1 MNHAPPP
8 TVTESPTRLRQLL
21 SRLIADWENEVIEF
35 KLAEKGKF
43 TEVVGKYVSALSNEA
58 NLRRVDYAWLVYGVD
73 NKSRRV
79 VGTTA
84 QAGQGLKREI
94 AQCTTGRHTIRDV
107 FEVQAENGKRA
118 LLLQIPAAPRG
129 IPIAWKGHWYGRNG
143 ESLCP
148 LDLSKLEEIRR
159 QNVGED
165 WSIATVPGARIED
178 LDPAAIAKARE
189 QFAIRNPKYAA
200 ECHTWDDKTFLNKT
214 KLTIKGKITRAALV
228 LLGREEAEHFLN
240 PAVAK
245 IRWNLRTLEN
255 QDKDFEVFSIPFI
268 LATEEVQKK
277 IRNLKYRYILDE
289 QSLFPEEI
297 LRYEPFCIRE
307 LLHNCIAHQ
316 DYTRQGRINVVEFED
331 DHLVFSNCGTFI
343 PQSVEAVVLSD
354 APEEVYRNPFLV
366 EAMRNLNMI
375 DTQGGGIKKIFNFQR
390 DRYFPMPDYDFADE
404 KVKATLTG
412 RIINN
417 TFARLLKTNPQLAI
431 TDIMVMDK
439 VQKKQPIDSSD
450 AEQLKRQGMLEGR
463 KPNYFLSARAA
474 EEMDDDA
481 IKAQYIKNA
490 SFDNVYY
497 QDMIINYLK
506 KFKTASKAAFVELL
520 QDKLS
525 DSLNYEQK
533 IRKISNLLARLRR
546 NKKIVCLN
554 RKTWMLPK

>member
-1 MNHAPPP
+1 MNETPAQ
-8 TVTESPTRLRQLL
+8 LRQLL
-21 SRLIADWENEVIEF
+21 SRLISDWENEVIEF

-58 NLRRVDYAWLVYGVD
+58 NLRRVDCAWLVYGVD
-73 NKSRRV
+73 NKTRKV
-79 VGTTA
+79 VGTTT

-94 AQCTTGRHTIRDV
+94 AQCTTSQHTIREIY
-107 FEVQAENGKRA
+107 EVQAANGKRA

-148 LDLSKLEEIRR
+148 LDLSKLEDIRK
-159 QNVGED
+159 QHVDED
-165 WSIATVPGARIED
+165 WSAAVVPDAGIED
-178 LDPAAIAKARE
+178 LDPNAIAKARE
-189 QFAIRNPKYAA
+189 QFAIRNPKYAK
-200 ECHTWDDKTFLNKT
+200 ECMTWDVTTFLNKA
-214 KLTIKGKITRAALV
+214 KLTIKGKITRTTLL

-255 QDKDFEVFSIPFI
+255 QDKDFEVFSIPFM
-268 LATEEVQKK
+268 LATEDVQRK
-277 IRNLKYRYILDE
+277 IRNLKYRYILDN

-354 APEEVYRNPFLV
+354 APEETYRNTFLV

-390 DRYFPMPDYDFADE
+390 ERYFPMPDYDFANE

-417 TFARLLKTNPQLAI
+417 TFARLLKANPKL
-431 TDIMVMDK
+431 TLSDIISLDK
-439 VQKKQPIDSSD
+439 VQKGQPIE
-450 AEQLKRQGMLEGR
+450 AVNARRLRRHGMLEGR
-463 KPNYFLSARAA
+463 APHLFLSARAA
-474 EEMDDDA
+474 EAMDDDA
-481 IKAQYIKNA
+481 IKAQYIRNK
-490 SFDNVYY
+490 SFDKEYY
-497 QDMIINYLK
+497 EKLVISYLK
-506 KFKTASKAAFVELL
+506 RFHSASRNAIVQLL
-520 QDKLS
+520 LDKLPDFLS
-525 DSLNYEQK
+525 ETQK
-533 IRKISNLLARLRR
+533 RKKISNILYGLKEKQIIQCIGRTKWVL
-546 NKKIVCLN
+546 KL
-554 RKTWMLPK
+554 

>member
-1 MNHAPPP
+1 MNETPAQ
-8 TVTESPTRLRQLL
+8 LRQLL

-35 KLAEKGKF
+35 KLAEKGKS

-58 NLRRVDYAWLVYGVD
+58 NLRRMDCAWLVYGVD
-73 NKSRRV
+73 NKTRKV
-79 VGTTA
+79 VGTST

-94 AQCTTGRHTIRDV
+94 AQCTTSQHTIREIY
-107 FEVQAENGKRA
+107 EVQAANGKRA
-118 LLLQIPAAPRG
+118 VMLQIPAAPRG

-148 LDLSKLEEIRR
+148 LDLSKLEDIRK
-159 QNVGED
+159 QHVDED
-165 WSIATVPGARIED
+165 WSAAVVPGARIED
-178 LDPAAIAKARE
+178 LDPGAIAKARA
-189 QFAIRNPKYAA
+189 QFAIRNPKYAK
-200 ECHTWDDKTFLNKT
+200 ECMTWDVTTFLNKA
-214 KLTIKGKITRAALV
+214 KLTIKGKITRTTLL

-255 QDKDFEVFSIPFI
+255 QDKDFEVFSIPFM

-277 IRNLKYRYILDE
+277 IRNLKYRYILDN

-354 APEEVYRNPFLV
+354 APEETYRNTFLV

-390 DRYFPMPDYDFADE
+390 ERYFPMPDYDFAGM

-412 RIINN
+412 RIIDS
-417 TFARLLKTNPQLAI
+417 TFARLLKANPKL
-431 TDIMVMDK
+431 TLSDIISLDK
-439 VQKKQPIDSSD
+439 VQKGQPIE
-450 AEQLKRQGMLEGR
+450 AVNARRLRRHGMLEGR
-463 KPNYFLSARAA
+463 APNLFLSARAA

-481 IKAQYIKNA
+481 IKAQYIRNR
-490 SFDNVYY
+490 SFDDDYFKK
-497 QDMIINYLK
+497 MIVSYLEN
-506 KFKTASKAAFVELL
+506 FHSASRNAFVELL
-520 QDKLS
+520 FDKLS
-525 DSLNYEQK
+525 DSLSERQK
-533 IRKISNLLARLRR
+533 VKKISNLLSQLKRTGVLECIDR
-546 NKKIVCLN
+546 NQWKLK
-554 RKTWMLPK
+554 

>member
-1 MNHAPPP
+1 MNETPAQ
-8 TVTESPTRLRQLL
+8 LRQLL
-21 SRLIADWENEVIEF
+21 SRLISDWENEVIEF
-35 KLAEKGKF
+35 KLAENGKF

-58 NLRRVDYAWLVYGVD
+58 NLRRAGFAWLVYGVD
-73 NKSRRV
+73 NKTRKV
-79 VGTTA
+79 VGTTT

-94 AQCTTGRHTIRDV
+94 AQCSTSQHTIREIY
-107 FEVQAENGKRA
+107 EVQAANGKRA
-118 LLLQIPAAPRG
+118 LLFQIPAAPRG

-148 LDLSKLEEIRR
+148 LELSKLEDIRK
-159 QNVGED
+159 QHVDED
-165 WSIATVPGARIED
+165 WSAGVIPDAGIED
-178 LDPAAIAKARE
+178 LDPDAIAKARE
-189 QFAIRNPKYAA
+189 QFAIRNPKYAK
-200 ECHTWDDKTFLNKT
+200 ECMTWDVMTFLNKA
-214 KLTIKGKITRAALV
+214 KLTIKGKITRTTLL

-255 QDKDFEVFSIPFI
+255 QDKDFEVFSIPFM

-277 IRNLKYRYILDE
+277 IRNLKYRYILDN

-354 APEEVYRNPFLV
+354 APEETYRNTFLV

-390 DRYFPMPDYDFADE
+390 ERYFPMPDYDFANE

-417 TFARLLKTNPQLAI
+417 TFARLLKANPKL
-431 TDIMVMDK
+431 TLSDIIILDK
-439 VQKKQPIDSSD
+439 VQKKQPVDSSD
-450 AEQLKRQGMLEGR
+450 AERLKRQGMLEGR
-463 KPNYFLSARAA
+463 KPVYFLSARAA
-474 EEMDDDA
+474 EEMEDDE

-490 SFDNVYY
+490 SFDNAYY
-497 QDMIINYLK
+497 QDLIITYLK
-506 KFKTASKAAFVELL
+506 KFKKANKSAFIALL

-525 DSLNYEQK
+525 DSLSYDQK
-533 IRKISNLLARLRR
+533 IRKISNLLADLRQ

-554 RKTWMLPK
+554 RKSWVLPK

>member
-1 MNHAPPP
+1 MNETPAQ
-8 TVTESPTRLRQLL
+8 LRQLL

-58 NLRRVDYAWLVYGVD
+58 NLRRVDCAWLVYGVD
-73 NKSRRV
+73 NMTRKV
-79 VGTTA
+79 VGTATR
-84 QAGQGLKREI
+84 AGQGLKREI
-94 AQCTTGRHTIRDV
+94 AQCTTSQHTIREIL
-107 FEVQAENGKRA
+107 EVEMDGKRA
-118 LLLQIPAAPRG
+118 VLLQIPAAPRG

-148 LDLSKLEEIRR
+148 LELSKLEEIRK
-159 QNVGED
+159 QHVDED
-165 WSIATVPGARIED
+165 WSAALVPDAGIED
-178 LDPAAIAKARE
+178 LDPDAIAKARE
-189 QFAIRNPKYAA
+189 QFIIRNPKYAK
-200 ECHTWDDKTFLNKT
+200 ECMAWDVMTFLNKA
-214 KLTIKGKITRAALV
+214 KLTIRGKITRTALL

-245 IRWNLRTLEN
+245 IRWNLRTLDN
-255 QDKDFEVFSIPFI
+255 QDKDFEVFSIPFM

-343 PQSVEAVVLSD
+343 PQSVEAVVLCD

-390 DRYFPMPDYDFADE
+390 ERYFPMPDYDFTDE

-412 RIINN
+412 RIINS
-417 TFARLLKTNPQLAI
+417 TFARLLKAHPALAI
-431 TDIMVMDK
+431 ADIMTLDK
-439 VQKKQPIDSSD
+439 VQKKQPICAVD
-450 AEQLKRQGMLEGR
+450 ANQLKSQGLLEGR

-474 EEMDDDA
+474 AEMDDEA
-481 IKAQYIKNA
+481 IKAQYIKNK
-490 SFDNVYY
+490 SFDDAYY
-497 QDMIINYLK
+497 QDLIINYLK
-506 KFKTASKAAFVELL
+506 TFKKARKAAFIELL

-525 DSLNYEQK
+525 DSLNHEQK
-533 IRKISNLLARLRR
+533 IRKISNLLAILRR
-546 NKKIVCLN
+546 DKKIVCLN
-554 RKTWMLPK
+554 RRVWMLAQ